1 MVQNSFMFGVC
12 SKHSST
18 ITDSQSGEIICPNC
32 GIVINGDDKVSENAR
47 ERNIFSPDQAK
58 ERTRVGGP
66 NSLSLHD
73 KGLATVIGIVDKD
86 ATGKGLDA
94 TIQLL
99 MGRLRTWDS
108 RIQSR
113 SSTDKNLTIAFH
125 ELRILKSKL
134 GLPDSAIE
142 KAAYIYRKVQKERI
156 VKGRSISAA
165 IGASVYIACRDADI
179 PRTLKEIA
187 TLINIKYEEIS
198 RVYRIILFTLDFK
211 VPVIDPVK
219 CLSRIANSI
228 HISEKTQRHA
238 LNYMH
243 SVISSR
249 ISDGKYPMGLAGAV
263 LYLSC
268 KFCNEPRNQMDVARA
283 AGITEATLR
292 NRSKEISEK
301 IPQVN

>member
-1 MVQNSFMFGVC
+1 MVQNSFMFGIC

-108 RIQSR
+108 RIQSG
-113 SSTDKNLTIAFH
+113 SSTDKNLKIAFH
-125 ELRILKSKL
+125 ELGILKSKL

-156 VKGRSISAA
+156 VKGRSITAA

-179 PRTLKEIA
+179 SRTLKEIA
-187 TLINIKYEEIS
+187 TLTNIKYEEIS
-198 RVYRIILFTLDFK
+198 RLYRIILLTLDLK

-219 CLSRIANSI
+219 CLSRIATSI

-243 SVISSR
+243 NVITSR